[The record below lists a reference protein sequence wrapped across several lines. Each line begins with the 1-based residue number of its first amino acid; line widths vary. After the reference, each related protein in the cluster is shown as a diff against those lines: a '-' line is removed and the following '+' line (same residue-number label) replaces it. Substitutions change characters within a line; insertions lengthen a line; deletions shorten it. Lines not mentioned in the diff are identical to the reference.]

1 MNQYDFIKLFSSLLL
16 ESDNPYFK
24 KSDLEKFLSE
34 HYNDPQY
41 KKLFSSFD
49 IITND
54 DNSKTI
60 DLNFPILILARSEF
74 LTIADLLDLTL
85 IANYSIEETK
95 ELVNQ
100 ESLNYLLE
108 INSLLDKYLTI
119 DFNHSKSK

>member
-1 MNQYDFIKLFSSLLL
+1 MNQYDFLKLFSSLLL
-16 ESDNPYFK
+16 ETDNPYFR
-24 KSDLEKFLSE
+24 KSDLEKFLYEYHENS
-34 HYNDPQY
+34 QY
-41 KKLFSSFD
+41 KEVLSGFD
-49 IITND
+49 VKI
-54 DNSKTI
+54 DNGNYAL
-60 DLNFPILILARSEF
+60 DLNFPMLILARSEF